1 MPQPRANR
9 ITAVAMLI
17 LSFLALL
24 TVLTGYL
31 QPPQADEGAGAHIF
45 QLTIVALIPTI
56 LLFLLTADWTRPRRS
71 SKPLAI
77 SASALVCA
85 FGALYYLEHFR

>member
-1 MPQPRANR
+1 
-9 ITAVAMLI
+9 MLM
-17 LSFLALL
+17 LSFLALF

-31 QPPQADEGAGAHIF
+31 QPTQTDEAAGAHIF
-45 QLTIVALIPTI
+45 QITIVALIPTI
-56 LLFLLTADWTRPRRS
+56 LLFLFTADWKHPRRS

>member
-1 MPQPRANR
+1 MPQARANR
-9 ITAVAMLI
+9 ITALAMLI
-17 LSFLALL
+17 LSLVALL

-31 QPPQADEGAGAHIF
+31 RPPQTDEGASAHIF
-45 QLTIVALIPTI
+45 QITILALIPTI
-56 LLFLLTADWTRPRRS
+56 LLFLVTADWKHPRRS

-77 SASALVCA
+77 SVSALVCA